1 MNWIT
6 WLAVVLWFALLVCS
20 LAAIVVLWLLERQW
34 DRDDREQLKV
44 LDRPVPNSKPRP

>member
-34 DRDDREQLKV
+34 DRDDREHLEV
-44 LDRPVPNSKPRP
+44 LDDPARNAKPRP